1 MKRIKAACITQTL
14 CFSNHDGETT
24 EYAKKMIVQEYDKY
38 KAQLDKSGTKYK
50 ILSEKTNEDGSIVVE
65 IKKQYNTSPVGDYL
79 NLIIC
84 KNKTVVKI
92 SFMRIRDCLIF

>member
-24 EYAKKMIVQEYDKY
+24 EYAKKMIVHEYDKY

-65 IKKQYNTSPVGDYL
+65 IKKQYNTSPVGEYL
-79 NLIIC
+79 N
-84 KNKTVVKI
+84 
-92 SFMRIRDCLIF
+92 